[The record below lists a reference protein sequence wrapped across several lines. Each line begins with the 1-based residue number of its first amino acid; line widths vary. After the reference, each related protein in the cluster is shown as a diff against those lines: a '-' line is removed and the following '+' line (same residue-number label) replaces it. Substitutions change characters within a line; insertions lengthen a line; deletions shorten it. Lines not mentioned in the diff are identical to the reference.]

1 MNEPAELIRRE
12 IRKDGVIS
20 FHRFMEMALYE
31 PGLGYYDTHREIGR
45 SGDFC
50 TSVSVGK
57 LFGELLGFQ
66 FAHWLAPLKG
76 EVQLLEAGAHDGQ
89 LARDI
94 LDYLQ
99 DWQLEIYE
107 RTTLVLLEPSQ
118 FHCQWQTETLA
129 NHESKVKW
137 RGEEPK
143 AFRGVCY
150 CNELLDAFPAQKLEW
165 DAEAQS
171 WFECGVGESDS
182 KFEWRRMDEVKDSW
196 NAGPELPDGS
206 GMIHMP
212 SLAPFW
218 NGVCSSLLEGR
229 AVAID
234 YFLEEEEFF
243 APPRLH
249 GTLRA
254 YHGHQHSD
262 DLLANVGE
270 QDITASVNLAEL
282 KFAAK
287 AAGIEGSGVS
297 SQANFLVRIF
307 EQTLEHPGQFPEWS
321 PERTRQ
327 FQTLVHPE
335 HLGRAFKVLENWR
348 R

>member
-1 MNEPAELIRRE
+1 MNELAELIRRE
-12 IRKDGVIS
+12 IRKNGVIS

-31 PGLGYYDTHREIGR
+31 PGLGYYETHRDIGR
-45 SGDFC
+45 HGDYY

-66 FAHWLAPLKG
+66 FAQWLAPLEG
-76 EVQLLEAGAHDGQ
+76 EVQLLEAGVHDGQ
-89 LARDI
+89 LAKDI
-94 LDYLQ
+94 LNYLRN
-99 DWQLEIYE
+99 WQPEIYE

-118 FHCQWQTETLA
+118 IHRQWQTETLV
-129 NHESKVKW
+129 NHAAKVKW
-137 RGEEPK
+137 RGEESEP
-143 AFRGVCY
+143 FRGVFY
-150 CNELLDAFPAQKLEW
+150 CNELLDAFPAHKLEW
-165 DAEAQS
+165 DAAAQS
-171 WFECGVGESDS
+171 WFECGVGESDGQ
-182 KFEWRRMDEVKDSW
+182 FEWRRMDEVKDNW

-206 GMIHMP
+206 GMIHVP
-212 SLAPFW
+212 DHAPFW
-218 NGVCSSLLEGR
+218 NGVCNNLREGR
-229 AVAID
+229 AVAFD

-243 APPRLH
+243 TPTRPH

-254 YHGHQHSD
+254 YHAHQHSD

-282 KFAAK
+282 KFAVK
-287 AAGIEGSGVS
+287 ASGVNGSAVS
-297 SQANFLVRIF
+297 SQANFLVHIF

-335 HLGRAFKVLENWR
+335 HLGRAFKVLEYWR
-348 R
+348 S